1 MPALKL
7 VKLHWRPVTS
17 PSPSSLWSSL
27 PPVALDTAALQAMFA
42 IRPKASVAAS
52 AAPTRPKELLVLD
65 PKRSNQINIG
75 IRGLPEVGRMRELIE
90 RMDDQEISRAG
101 VDKLQSL
108 MPGEEEVAVIREAA
122 REAGGEVPL
131 GTAEQF
137 LLMLEAIPG
146 LECRLKLW
154 AFKVDFAAME
164 RDILEPLV
172 ALVSGLEAVRASTA
186 FARLLATVLAV
197 GNTLNRSGAAGFQ
210 LDYLAKLA
218 WVKDT
223 VGRASLLQHVVRLME
238 EQGGEAAGLEEEL
251 GALARVA
258 RTDYEQLA
266 GSLANMEEE
275 CKTSLGFLTLSPH
288 HHPDTRRLIQTF
300 LTDAA
305 ERIMSMQRVLE
316 LVLAEFATFLAWLGL
331 ARHQHRDY
339 PPARLAALLT
349 DTARQV
355 TAARQ
360 AIARE
365 RAKEDRRTALIKTKE
380 GRKEKKEKKKGK
392 EVVKVEGLEAAL
404 EAEAA
409 RLPVRRVR
417 RSKREAMGDI
427 MASTM

>member
-1 MPALKL
+1 M
-7 VKLHWRPVTS
+7 KLHWRPVTS
-17 PSPSSLWSSL
+17 PPPSSLWSSL
-27 PPVALDTAALQAMFA
+27 PPVSLDAPALQALFA
-42 IRPKASVAAS
+42 IRPRASVTA
-52 AAPTRPKELLVLD
+52 AAPARPRELLVLD

-75 IRGLPEVGRMRELIE
+75 IRGLPEVGRLRGLIE
-90 RMDDQEISRAG
+90 RMDDQGISRAG
-101 VDKLQSL
+101 VEKLQGL
-108 MPGEEEVAVIREAA
+108 MPGEEEVATIKEAM

-137 LLMLEAIPG
+137 LLMLEGIPG

-154 AFKVDFAAME
+154 AFKVDFKAME
-164 RDILEPLV
+164 SDILEPLV
-172 ALVSGLEAVRASTA
+172 ALVDGIKAVRGSAA

-197 GNTLNRSGAAGFQ
+197 GNTLNRSGASGFQ

-223 VGRASLLQHVVRLME
+223 VGKASLLQHVVRLME
-238 EQGGEAAGLEEEL
+238 EQGGGAAGLEEEL

-266 GSLANMEEE
+266 ASLADMEEE
-275 CKTSLGFLTLSPH
+275 CKTSLGYLTLSPH
-288 HHPDTRRLIQTF
+288 HHPDTRRLIHTF

-316 LVLAEFATFLAWLGL
+316 LVLAEFAAFLSWLGL

-339 PPARLAALLT
+339 PPARVAGLLT

-355 TAARQ
+355 AAARQ

-365 RAKEDRRTALIKTKE
+365 QAKEARRTALIKTKE
-380 GRKEKKEKKKGK
+380 GRKERKEKRTKVA
-392 EVVKVEGLEAAL
+392 EVAAVEGLEAAL

-409 RLPVRRVR
+409 RLPVRRAR
-417 RSKREAMGDI
+417 RSKREVMGDI

>member
-1 MPALKL
+1 
-7 VKLHWRPVTS
+7 
-17 PSPSSLWSSL
+17 
-27 PPVALDTAALQAMFA
+27 
-42 IRPKASVAAS
+42 
-52 AAPTRPKELLVLD
+52 
-65 PKRSNQINIG
+65 
-75 IRGLPEVGRMRELIE
+75 
-90 RMDDQEISRAG
+90 
-101 VDKLQSL
+101 
-108 MPGEEEVAVIREAA
+108 
-122 REAGGEVPL
+122 VPL

-172 ALVSGLEAVRASTA
+172 ALVSGLEAVRASAA

-197 GNTLNRSGAAGFQ
+197 GNTLNGSGAAGFQ

-316 LVLAEFATFLAWLGL
+316 LVLAEFAAFLAWLGL

-355 TAARQ
+355 TTARQ

-380 GRKEKKEKKKGK
+380 GRKEKKEKKKEK

-417 RSKREAMGDI
+417 RSKREAMGEI

>member
-42 IRPKASVAAS
+42 IRPKASVTAS
-52 AAPTRPKELLVLD
+52 AAPARPKELLVLD

-122 REAGGEVPL
+122 REAGGGVPL

-172 ALVSGLEAVRASTA
+172 ALVSGLQAVRASAA

-197 GNTLNRSGAAGFQ
+197 GNTLNHSGAAGFQ

-223 VGRASLLQHVVRLME
+223 VGKASLLQHVVRLME

-258 RTDYEQLA
+258 RRSRGASSMAEGQWGRAGGGHLYNFSCTDNKSTLIFIF
-266 GSLANMEEE
+266 SLFFI
-275 CKTSLGFLTLSPH
+275 S
-288 HHPDTRRLIQTF
+288 
-300 LTDAA
+300 
-305 ERIMSMQRVLE
+305 
-316 LVLAEFATFLAWLGL
+316 
-331 ARHQHRDY
+331 
-339 PPARLAALLT
+339 
-349 DTARQV
+349 
-355 TAARQ
+355 
-360 AIARE
+360 
-365 RAKEDRRTALIKTKE
+365 LIK
-380 GRKEKKEKKKGK
+380 
-392 EVVKVEGLEAAL
+392 L
-404 EAEAA
+404 
-409 RLPVRRVR
+409 
-417 RSKREAMGDI
+417 SKTHVTE
-427 MASTM
+427 T